1 MAANLDDTQRIA
13 IERGQG
19 TPSQASPMRANVASN
34 RITIQIGLPRSQ
46 DNPKLRVFDITIP
59 SEMTSGELKGFLA
72 KKFNKNEDKWEIVV
86 TGGKESPVVL
96 DSDKTLVEYSS
107 DKTKRLYFYPGIFEK

>member
-19 TPSQASPMRANVASN
+19 TPGQASPMRANVASN

-72 KKFNKNEDKWEIVV
+72 KKFNKKLILMPLHQLLIFQHRRL
-86 TGGKESPVVL
+86 PV
-96 DSDKTLVEYSS
+96 LVSS
-107 DKTKRLYFYPGIFEK
+107 DVFFHLD